1 MPNKTL
7 HVVPLS
13 TPSVTES
20 VTDNQRIRQRFR
32 SSTNATMIAIA
43 MQSIQPKIMS
53 SSSGL
58 LAGPIH
64 QVNDTARGLLTR
76 RIALDRF

>member
-1 MPNKTL
+1 
-7 HVVPLS
+7 
-13 TPSVTES
+13 
-20 VTDNQRIRQRFR
+20 
-32 SSTNATMIAIA
+32 MIAIA